1 MDFQEGEIL
10 LVDKPLTWTSFN
22 VVNKIR
28 YEIKRQLKIK
38 KIKVGHAGTLD
49 PLATGLL
56 VICTGKKTKTINDF
70 LIDDKEYTGIITLG
84 ATTPS
89 FDLETEIDH
98 VFDTNLITEEAVFD
112 VAKSFLGEQL
122 QTPPIFSAKKIDGE
136 KAYDKARRGE
146 DVVMK
151 KSLITIHEF
160 DIDKIDNN
168 EVHFR
173 IRCSKGTY
181 IRSIAFDFGRKL
193 NNGGHLTK
201 LVRTKSGT
209 FDLNDAY
216 NLDDLLEVIKT
227 TETIQI
233 T

>member
-1 MDFQEGEIL
+1 MNFQEGEIL

-28 YEIKRQLKIK
+28 YELKKQLKIK

-70 LIDDKEYTGIITLG
+70 LIDDKEYTGVITLG

-89 FDLETEIDH
+89 FDLETEIDQT
-98 VFDTNLITEEAVFD
+98 FDTSQINEDAILTT
-112 VAKSFLGEQL
+112 AKSFIGEQF
-122 QTPPIFSAKKIDGE
+122 QTPPIFSAKKINGE
-136 KAYDKARRGE
+136 KAYEKARRGE
-146 DVVMK
+146 QVEMK
-151 KSLITIHEF
+151 KSLISIF
-160 DIDKIDNN
+160 DFDVNRIEGNDI
-168 EVHFR
+168 HFR

-181 IRSIAFDFGRKL
+181 IRSIAYDFGRKL
-193 NNGGHLTK
+193 HNGGHLTK
-201 LVRTKSGT
+201 LVRTKSGD
-209 FDLNDAY
+209 FDLKNAF
-216 NLDDLLEVIKT
+216 NLDDLLENIKT
-227 TETIQI
+227 LETKQI